1 MKKFFIFLLCIF
13 LFGCGSRSLSIPNSK
28 DHEIYHTKRSY
39 VEIVTIKGHEYII
52 VTTNAYD
59 GGVNIIH
66 SESCHCK
73 NGY

>member
-28 DHEIYHTKRSY
+28 DHEIYYTEYFY
-39 VEIVTIKGHEYII
+39 VEITTIKGHEYII
-52 VTTNAYD
+52 AMNAYN
-59 GGVNIIH
+59 GGVSIIH

>member
-13 LFGCGSRSLSIPNSK
+13 LFGCDSRSLSIPNSK
-28 DHEIYHTKRSY
+28 DHEIYHTVCSY
-39 VEIVTIKGHEYII
+39 VEIITIKGHEYII
-52 VTTNAYD
+52 AATNTYD
-59 GGVNIIH
+59 GGVSIIH